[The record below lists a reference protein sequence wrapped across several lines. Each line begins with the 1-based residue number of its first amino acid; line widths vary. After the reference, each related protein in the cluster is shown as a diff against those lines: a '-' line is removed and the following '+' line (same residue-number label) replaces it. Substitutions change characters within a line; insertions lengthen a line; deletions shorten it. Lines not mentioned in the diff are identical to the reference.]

1 LQFETPRSVEAHQAH
16 IFFGYFSG
24 VIEWSNAENTLSFDP
39 ALYDGTA
46 GTNGFGERVIGIKSI
61 NGDSLCVWTQSTI
74 QMMQGNFNVPPG
86 SIVTSSLYTTTI
98 SPTSGG
104 IEYTIQPMANY
115 MYCDFRGITAIGAT
129 QKYGDFELGHYS
141 AVVAPWII
149 PRVQLSSF
157 FEGPATGIINSVL
170 IRNKNMARYFFADGA
185 ALSMTFLEDNEPPQF
200 TIQNYQSGTGTALT
214 WDVIQ
219 AFTERLGRDRIF
231 GATVTTDGSGFVY
244 ELERANSFNDFA
256 ITATA
261 SLVPDTAQVAYQNKE
276 FKGIVCYGQAQDY
289 ASFTLSRSS
298 DYTVPQQATGN
309 NVIDE
314 VFGALTASPTGS
326 VLPFATVGSADLSI
340 EGTSICL
347 RFDSSSREQFPHLI
361 QAVSYTVDPLQDLE
375 G

>member
-1 LQFETPRSVEAHQAH
+1 
-16 IFFGYFSG
+16 
-24 VIEWSNAENTLSFDP
+24 
-39 ALYDGTA
+39 
-46 GTNGFGERVIGIKSI
+46 
-61 NGDSLCVWTQSTI
+61 
-74 QMMQGNFNVPPG
+74 
-86 SIVTSSLYTTTI
+86 
-98 SPTSGG
+98 
-104 IEYTIQPMANY
+104 
-115 MYCDFRGITAIGAT
+115 
-129 QKYGDFELGHYS
+129 
-141 AVVAPWII
+141 
-149 PRVQLSSF
+149 
-157 FEGPATGIINSVL
+157 
-170 IRNKNMARYFFADGA
+170 MARYFFADGA

-200 TIQNYQSGTGTALT
+200 TIQTYYNSAGVALT
-214 WDVIQ
+214 WDVVQ
-219 AFTERLGRDRIF
+219 AFTESLGRDRIF
-231 GATVTTDGSGFVY
+231 GATADNTGFVY
-244 ELERANSFNDFA
+244 ELERANSFNGFP

-314 VFGALTASPTGS
+314 VFGSLTASPTGS

-347 RFDSSSREQFPHLI
+347 RFDSSSSEQFPHLI